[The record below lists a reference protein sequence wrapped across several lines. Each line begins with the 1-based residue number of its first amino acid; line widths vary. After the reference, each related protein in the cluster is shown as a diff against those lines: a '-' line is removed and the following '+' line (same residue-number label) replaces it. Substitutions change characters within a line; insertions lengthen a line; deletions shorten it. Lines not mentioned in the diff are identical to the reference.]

1 LVNRQGPGLD
11 HHVQKLPITA
21 AQSQRNLKPMFDRP
35 KTQAAE
41 DTVAAR
47 GTEQSGG
54 DRRRSVL
61 HDGITIQG
69 EWTSDGIVDFG
80 GTFTGDLKVDTLF
93 IAKSGR
99 ITGNVTARIVTI
111 EGTLDGTIS
120 ADSVVIKTASSVK
133 ADITTKDLVVE
144 TGSTI
149 AGDIRCTGATTE

>member
-1 LVNRQGPGLD
+1 
-11 HHVQKLPITA
+11 
-21 AQSQRNLKPMFDRP
+21 MFD
-35 KTQAAE
+35 KITSQTAE
-41 DTVAAR
+41 NTVASR
-47 GTEQSGG
+47 STEANGG

-111 EGTLDGTIS
+111 EGTLDGRIT
-120 ADSVVIKTASSVK
+120 ANSVVIKTASSVK
-133 ADITTKDLVVE
+133 ADITTRDLVVE
-144 TGSTI
+144 MGSTI
-149 AGDIRCTGATTE
+149 TGNFKCTGAAAR